1 MSMSLIPGDCWAFS
15 TVCDKV
21 SCFSFQFANTC
32 AYTHLMS
39 PFTYMLSG
47 AQENPFVTL
56 RLHLVS
62 IKFSLLKEVL
72 FAKPIG

>member
-1 MSMSLIPGDCWAFS
+1 MFY
-15 TVCDKV
+15 
-21 SCFSFQFANTC
+21 FQFANTC

-39 PFTYMLSG
+39 PSIYMLSG
-47 AQENPFVTL
+47 AQENSFVTL
-56 RLHLVS
+56 RVHLVS

>member
-1 MSMSLIPGDCWAFS
+1 M
-15 TVCDKV
+15 
-21 SCFSFQFANTC
+21 FSFQFANTC

-39 PFTYMLSG
+39 PFTYTLSG
-47 AQENPFVTL
+47 AQENTFVTL
-56 RLHLVS
+56 RVHLVS